1 VKKVT
6 VFFEAKFSMKG
17 SFAAQKCVAEVCI
30 EYGLFFA
37 VQSHLYKA
45 EGTWEYDECFKLH
58 EYWEKGVD
66 LVKK

>member
-17 SFAAQKCVAEVCI
+17 SFAARKCAAEVRI

-37 VQSHLYKA
+37 VRSHLCKA
-45 EGTWEYDECFKLH
+45 EGTWEYDEFFKLR

-66 LVKK
+66 LAKK